1 MIARCPGVATV
12 LAAALC
18 VTPLVAGTNLKGW
31 RDGPVSYLLT
41 PEEYDAFGR
50 LKTNGERDAFIER
63 FWKSVDKDASTP
75 RNEFREAFESR
86 CRAADARFGTVSAPG
101 WRTDRGKVFIL
112 LGEPSSTRHGP
123 GGILAADTEEWVYG
137 TENDPASDLH
147 IVFFRCGAEPDYRL
161 DADCPAA
168 HDMTSVALDWERSSA
183 INRIIERN
191 PWLSQSR
198 LRNWL
203 GALLTSIPGGI
214 APPERPEKPDVPG
227 VHDDTADASASDVH
241 ALVPEA
247 FFFLARDGSVLT
259 LLTLEMLGTQPEADG
274 APATGDGSYLGAVSI
289 RPAGTPGSPGESRT
303 VPLTRDPAGTPRG
316 PALFSGSE
324 YLAPGQTYAVRYA
337 VKDVTHDALLVR
349 HVRIAVPHLSDG
361 LSISSVVP
369 AASFGPA
376 PAGSDGRFTVGS
388 EEVVP
393 KPGGIFHRADL
404 LRVYFQVYGAAT
416 DPRTRKPKVDVELRF
431 VLVGPKGDKQIGK
444 PLSVRAAT
452 GPSMGVALP
461 IGDWPAGEYRV
472 SVSLKDRVG
481 GERTSGEAAFR
492 IVED

>member
-214 APPERPEKPDVPG
+214 APPERF
-227 VHDDTADASASDVH
+227 SS
-241 ALVPEA
+241 
-247 FFFLARDGSVLT
+247 
-259 LLTLEMLGTQPEADG
+259 
-274 APATGDGSYLGAVSI
+274 
-289 RPAGTPGSPGESRT
+289 SR
-303 VPLTRDPAGTPRG
+303 
-316 PALFSGSE
+316 
-324 YLAPGQTYAVRYA
+324 
-337 VKDVTHDALLVR
+337 
-349 HVRIAVPHLSDG
+349 
-361 LSISSVVP
+361 
-369 AASFGPA
+369 
-376 PAGSDGRFTVGS
+376 
-388 EEVVP
+388 
-393 KPGGIFHRADL
+393 
-404 LRVYFQVYGAAT
+404 AT
-416 DPRTRKPKVDVELRF
+416 DRF
-431 VLVGPKGDKQIGK
+431 
-444 PLSVRAAT
+444 
-452 GPSMGVALP
+452 
-461 IGDWPAGEYRV
+461 
-472 SVSLKDRVG
+472 
-481 GERTSGEAAFR
+481 
-492 IVED
+492 